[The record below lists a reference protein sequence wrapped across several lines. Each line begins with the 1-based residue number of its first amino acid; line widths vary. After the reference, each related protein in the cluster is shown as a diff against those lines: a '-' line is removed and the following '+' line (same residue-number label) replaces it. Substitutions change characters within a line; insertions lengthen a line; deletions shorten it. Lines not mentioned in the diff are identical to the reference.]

1 MPNRVLLVA
10 VTLAGVGYRLQRQK
24 GPVHELGAEGANS
37 LLKRLAQYR
46 RTDLGE
52 YLSMGDES
60 RFRDCQLD
68 STTELRV
75 HSKAKGSG
83 QEPTAPVLNEFRH
96 LQVKPQAEASYTGG
110 VALPGTTSTVW
121 P

>member
-1 MPNRVLLVA
+1 
-10 VTLAGVGYRLQRQK
+10 
-24 GPVHELGAEGANS
+24 

-46 RTDLGE
+46 RTDPGE
-52 YLSMGDES
+52 YLGMGDKS
-60 RFRDCQLD
+60 RFRDCQLN
-68 STTELRV
+68 SATKLRV

-83 QEPTAPVLNEFRH
+83 QEPMAPVLNEFRH

-110 VALPGTTSTVW
+110 VALPGTISIVW